1 MIKCTVQENGL
12 KILTKA
18 SRANDIV
25 AVGVLLR
32 MGSRYETDAQ
42 AGLSDLTQHLL
53 LKGTESRTAEALA
66 VEMDSEGIRLSA
78 SAGKDYGAVALL
90 TTSEHLGKG
99 LELLFDVLKYARF
112 PQDKVAQ
119 EKEMALRSIR
129 ARRDHLLSR
138 AMDQLVET
146 YYQRHPYHKPVLG
159 YPETVERFDRARIV
173 DFYRTYFVPN
183 NMLFSAVGNFD
194 EQALIKRIRAEWGE
208 APMRP
213 LPPLPEAALPVH
225 DAPEETF
232 EERDNQAAWIA
243 IGYGAPALGH
253 PDYAAMSVLD
263 AILGGSMSSRLF
275 TELRDKQSLAYQ
287 VGSHYA
293 PHPEVSLYVM
303 YIGTS
308 EERFADARDGVLSEV
323 GKLCSEPVSAEEL
336 RTAKTYLKGTF
347 VMGQERNAAQ
357 AALMAAYEF
366 LGLGYPFIED
376 YPKRI
381 ERVTRE
387 DVLRV
392 ARTYFSGPYTLGA
405 VRPRIKN
412 GENLQEN
419 GVSEGT

>member
-1 MIKCTVQENGL
+1 MIKCTVLKNGL

-18 SRANDIV
+18 SKANDIV

-32 MGSRYETDAQ
+32 MGSRYETDEQ

-66 VEMDSEGIRLSA
+66 VQMDSEGIRLSA

-99 LELLFDVLKYARF
+99 LELLFDVLKHARF
-112 PQDKVAQ
+112 PEDKVVQ
-119 EKEMALRSIR
+119 EKEMVLRRIK
-129 ARRDHLLSR
+129 ARRDYLLSR

-146 YYQRHPYHKPVLG
+146 YYQRHPYHKPILG

-173 DFYRTYFVPN
+173 DFYRTHFVPN

-194 EQALIKRIRAEWGE
+194 DQALIGQIKTKWGN

-213 LPPLPEAALPVH
+213 LPSFPEAALPVR
-225 DAPEETF
+225 DAPEAAF
-232 EERDNQAAWIA
+232 EERDNHAAWIA
-243 IGYGAPALGH
+243 IGYDAPALGH
-253 PDYAAMSVLD
+253 PDYAAMTVLD

-275 TELRDKQSLAYQ
+275 AELRDKRSLAYQ

-293 PHPEVSLYVM
+293 VHPDASLYAM

-308 EERFADARDGVLSEV
+308 EERFADARDGVLNEV
-323 GKLCSEPVSAEEL
+323 EKLRSEPVLAEEL

-357 AALMAAYEF
+357 ATLMAAYEF
-366 LGLGYPFIED
+366 LGLGYPFIEE

-412 GENLQEN
+412 AQNLQEN